1 MIELVIGSD
10 HRGYKLKND
19 ISKWLTPIDKEP
31 KFNISIFADNGP
43 YDDKKVDYPKIALNV
58 SRDISSKLMNTGILI
73 CGSGF
78 GVSIAANRV
87 PRCRAVVCRT
97 EKEAEMARKHNDANI
112 LCLGADSISL
122 AKAKKIITKFF
133 TTKFEGGRHQQ
144 RVDMMR

>member
-97 EKEAEMARKHNDANI
+97 EKEAEMARLHNDANI

>member
-1 MIELVIGSD
+1 MKGSD
-10 HRGYKLKND
+10 GINKLKND

>member
-133 TTKFEGGRHQQ
+133 TTKFEGGRHSK
-144 RVDMMR
+144 RIKKI

>member
-1 MIELVIGSD
+1 MIEIVIGSD

-19 ISKWLTPIDKEP
+19 ISKWLTPIDKDP
-31 KFNISIFADNGP
+31 RFDISIFADNGP

-78 GVSIAANRV
+78 GVSITANRV

-97 EKEAEMARKHNDANI
+97 EKEAEMARLHNDANI
-112 LCLGADSISL
+112 LCLGADFTSL

-133 TTKFEGGRHQQ
+133 TTEFEGGRHQK

>member
-97 EKEAEMARKHNDANI
+97 EKEAEMARLHNDANI

-144 RVDMMR
+144 RLDMMR